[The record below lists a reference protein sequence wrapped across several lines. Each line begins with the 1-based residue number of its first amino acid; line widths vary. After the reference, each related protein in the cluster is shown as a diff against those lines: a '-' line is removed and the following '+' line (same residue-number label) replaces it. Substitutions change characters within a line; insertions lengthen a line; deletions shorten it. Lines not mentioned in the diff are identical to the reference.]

1 MAAGLCVAVAGV
13 SGCSSGPT
21 GPKSIA
27 VTHYRGIP
35 PGAETAR
42 PLPRTGVNAAWRDGR
57 LEITTW
63 GSGSCPGV
71 PTRARARG
79 QHAVEV
85 TISADY
91 SGVCTTDL
99 SPTTSVIEVPAG
111 IAATGPL
118 TVTMRG
124 DGRGP
129 VVITVP
135 R

>member
-1 MAAGLCVAVAGV
+1 
-13 SGCSSGPT
+13 
-21 GPKSIA
+21 
-27 VTHYRGIP
+27 VTHYRGVP
-35 PGAETAR
+35 PGTATAR
-42 PLPRTGVNAAWRDGR
+42 PLPRSGVNATWRDGR

-71 PTRARARG
+71 PTRVRVRG

-91 SGVCTTDL
+91 SGACTADL
-99 SPTTSVIEVPAG
+99 GPTTSVIEVPPG

-118 TVTMRG
+118 TVTVRG
-124 DGRGP
+124 ADRSP
-129 VVITVP
+129 VAIPVP